1 MNNDAAKIKKTSNQA
16 ASDKPR
22 KWWFATYCIAS
33 AFTVYFCMYAF
44 RKPFTAGEYSD
55 TTIAGIAYKS
65 ILVAAQVAG
74 YTISKFIGIKVISEM
89 PAKRRA
95 QAILVL
101 IGIAEL
107 SLIGFALV
115 PAPYNWPLLFINGL
129 PLGMVFGLVLS
140 YLEGRQLTEALSAGL
155 CASFILASGYVKSI
169 GRWLIIEQGI
179 PEYWM
184 PAATGGLFVLP
195 LLVSVWALSRIS
207 PPTAVDVAER
217 SLRIPMTKSD
227 RRTVLLRHGLGL
239 TGLLLI
245 YISLT
250 IVRSFRDDFAVELW
264 HGLGAA
270 EKPSIFAR
278 SETFVMF
285 GVIAI
290 NGTAVCIKDNRR
302 ALLATIILILSGVL
316 LTLGTI
322 VGQQLKLL
330 SPLSFMVLVGL
341 GTYIPYVAFHTAL
354 FERLLAT
361 FRDRANIGFLMYLAD
376 SVGYLGYVAV
386 MFAKSWLSANRDFL
400 QLFLQVTKLLSVAS
414 VVIGVLLLIH
424 YWRMTSRQPE
434 SAPSI

>member
-1 MNNDAAKIKKTSNQA
+1 MSNNSARIKK
-16 ASDKPR
+16 ASERADPDQPR
-22 KWWFATYCIAS
+22 SWWFAIYCIAA

-44 RKPFTAGEYSD
+44 RKPFTAGEYAD
-55 TTIAGIAYKS
+55 TTLAGIAYKS

-74 YTISKFIGIKVISEM
+74 YTLSKFIGIKVISEM

-95 QAILVL
+95 LAILIL

-155 CASFILASGYVKSI
+155 CVSFILASGYVKSI
-169 GRWLIIEQGI
+169 GRWLIVEQGVS
-179 PEYWM
+179 EYWM
-184 PAATGGLFVLP
+184 PAVTGGLFVLP
-195 LLVSVWALSRIS
+195 LLIAVWALSRIP

-217 SLRIPMTKSD
+217 SPRIPMTKLD
-227 RRTVLLRHGLGL
+227 RRRVLIRHGLGL

-245 YISLT
+245 YVSLT
-250 IVRSFRDDFAVELW
+250 VVRSFRDDFAVELW
-264 HGLGAA
+264 QGLGAA
-270 EKPSIFAR
+270 ERPSIFAR
-278 SETFVMF
+278 SETAVMF

-290 NGTAVCIKDNRR
+290 NGTAAFIRDNRR
-302 ALLATIILILSGVL
+302 ALLATIILILSGIL

-322 VGQQLKLL
+322 VGQQLELL
-330 SPLSFMVLVGL
+330 RPLSFMVLVGL
-341 GTYIPYVAFHTAL
+341 GTYVPYVAFHTTL

-386 MFAKSWLSANRDFL
+386 MFAKSWLSADRNFL
-400 QLFLQVTKLLSVAS
+400 ELFLQVTKLLSVAS
-414 VVIGVLLLIH
+414 LVIGVFLFVH
-424 YWRMTSRQPE
+424 YWRSTSR
-434 SAPSI
+434 